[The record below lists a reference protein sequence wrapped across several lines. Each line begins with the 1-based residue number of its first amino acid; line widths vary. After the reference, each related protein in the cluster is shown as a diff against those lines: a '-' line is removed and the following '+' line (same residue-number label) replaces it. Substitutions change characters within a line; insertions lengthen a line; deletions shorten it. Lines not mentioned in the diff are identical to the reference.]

1 MYTIPILILTHNRPR
16 HLHMLVSQLK
26 KIKPSKIYVACDGP
40 KDDLDRSQIKKIH
53 QVLNLF
59 SKDTKIFKKFYKKNK
74 GIKLGPQSGISWF
87 FKNEKMGIILE
98 EDCIPTTFFFK
109 YMKYLLPKYK
119 NNKKIFAISGYN
131 PFGKTKFGNGTYFL
145 SNYFLLL

>member
-87 FKNEKMGIILE
+87 FKN
-98 EDCIPTTFFFK
+98 DTHFFIFK
-109 YMKYLLPKYK
+109 KPRYPRLWP
-119 NNKKIFAISGYN
+119 
-131 PFGKTKFGNGTYFL
+131 
-145 SNYFLLL
+145 